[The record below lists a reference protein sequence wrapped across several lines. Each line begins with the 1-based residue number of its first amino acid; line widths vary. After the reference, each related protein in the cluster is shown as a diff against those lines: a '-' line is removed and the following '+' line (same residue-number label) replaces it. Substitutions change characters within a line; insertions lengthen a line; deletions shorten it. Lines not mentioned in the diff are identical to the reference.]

1 MKRKHKQYSRPKRPF
16 EKARILEEEEIKEA
30 FGLKN
35 KKEIWRSEARIKS
48 IRRRA
53 KSLISSSVEEQKKLF
68 EKLKKIGFNVNSIGE
83 VLSLGKEDYL
93 KRRLQTVLVI
103 KRLAKTPKD
112 ARQLIIHKKILIDGK
127 VVNSP
132 SYVVPIELE
141 GKISVKPKKENSKR
155 ELVEVVE

>member
-53 KSLISSSVEEQKKLF
+53 KSLISSSVDEQKKLF

-93 KRRLQTVLVI
+93 KRRLQTILVI
-103 KRLAKTPKD
+103 KRLAKTPRD

-132 SYVVPIELE
+132 SYVVPVELE
-141 GKISVKPKKENSKR
+141 GKISLKPKMENSKK
-155 ELVEVVE
+155 EITEVFE

>member
-53 KSLISSSVEEQKKLF
+53 KSLISSSIEEQKKLF

-132 SYVVPIELE
+132 SYVVPVELE
-141 GKISVKPKKENSKR
+141 SKISVKPKKENSKR

>member
-48 IRRRA
+48 VRRRA

-83 VLSLGKEDYL
+83 VLSLDKEDYL

-112 ARQLIIHKKILIDGK
+112 ARQLIIHKKIFIDGK

-132 SYVVPIELE
+132 SYVVPVELE